1 MPQSLSQVYVHYVFS
16 TKHRLPL
23 ITPKIQGELHKYIIG
38 TTSNLGSFVNAIYA
52 NPDHIHILCTLPRTI
67 TIAELISKIKS
78 SSSKWLKTKGI
89 ANFSWQGGYG
99 AFSVSSSKL
108 EIVKRY
114 ILNQEVHHAKSSF
127 QDEFKVFLKE
137 YNIEYDE
144 KYIWD

>member
-1 MPQSLSQVYVHYVFS
+1 MSQSLSQVYIHCVFS
-16 TKHRLPL
+16 TKNRVPM
-23 ITPKIQGELHKYIIG
+23 ISKGIQDDLHKYIVG
-38 TTSNLGSFVNAIYA
+38 TATNLGSFVNAIYA

-137 YNIEYDE
+137 YNIGYDE